1 MKRKIMDKYDAAEES
16 KGCVD
21 GLAEA
26 VNLRQF
32 DVHYPEMTDSVI
44 NKWGKR
50 VSKRKIRSV
59 GTVKEMG
66 KRMRKSWY

>member
-1 MKRKIMDKYDAAEES
+1 MKRKIVDKYDAADDA
-16 KGCVD
+16 KNCVD
-21 GLAEA
+21 ELAEA
-26 VNLRQF
+26 VNIQQMT
-32 DVHYPEMTDSVI
+32 VHYPEFTDSVI

-59 GTVKEMG
+59 GTVKELG